1 MPMTFQQKP
10 RTHSPRYLAYAV
22 SLTLALASA
31 FVQAQDAATSADA
44 TQTAVNPVTSPAST
58 AVTTVGELATVP
70 APALTARAWM
80 TLDVNS
86 GQIIAAQNLDE
97 PVEPASLTTLISAY
111 VEIGRAHVLTPVTN
125 AHLVCR
131 LLLEKKK
138 THI

>member
-86 GQIIAAQNLDE
+86 GQIIAAQNLRSAAHTSE
-97 PVEPASLTTLISAY
+97 LPSLMRISYAVFCLKHTQHLIKS
-111 VEIGRAHVLTPVTN
+111 
-125 AHLVCR
+125 
-131 LLLEKKK
+131 
-138 THI
+138 